1 MRRICVILLYTI
13 GFTKKTAKQFFE
25 LLKQNGIKKVI
36 DIRLSNKSQLAGFSK
51 GEDLRY
57 FLHEIAGISYVH
69 ILMYAPS
76 EDILK
81 QYQKGEISWIQYQ
94 KKYLELL
101 EKRKILENLDP
112 AGLDRACLLC
122 SEEVPDQCHRR
133 LLAEY
138 IQGNIPDV
146 RIIHL

>member
-1 MRRICVILLYTI
+1 VIYVILYTI
-13 GFTKKTAKQFFE
+13 GFTKKTAKHFFE
-25 LLKQNGIKKVI
+25 ILKKNNVKKVI
-36 DIRLSNKSQLAGFSK
+36 DIRLNNKSQLAGFSK
-51 GEDLRY
+51 GDDLQY

-69 ILMYAPS
+69 ILMYAPT
-76 EDILK
+76 EDVLK
-81 QYQKGEISWIQYQ
+81 QYQRGEISWIQYQ

-101 EKRKILENLDP
+101 EKRKIIENLDP
-112 AGLDRACLLC
+112 TSLDRACLLC

-146 RIIHL
+146 KIMHL